1 MVSGDDK
8 TADATLPAPL
18 SDDLHAALIAE
29 LPHLRR
35 FTYFLTRGSERA
47 DDIAQE
53 ALVRAVK
60 HIGGLR
66 PDSNLRAWLFT
77 IARNVARNEAR
88 RQRRSPVD
96 PHTDLADLQP
106 SQPQT
111 QESAIEMRELQQA
124 VLRLPPAFRQTLFLC
139 TIEGLSYEDA
149 AQVLDIPIGTIR
161 SRLARARR
169 ALEKDLAGRSGA
181 MTGEGD
187 ETK

>member
-1 MVSGDDK
+1 MNTGDEK
-8 TADATLPAPL
+8 AKKIAPADAE
-18 SDDLHAALIAE
+18 LHAELVAE

-35 FTYFLTRGSERA
+35 FSYFLMRGSERA
-47 DDIAQE
+47 DDVAQE

-66 PDSNLRAWLFT
+66 PGSNLRAWLFT

-106 SQPQT
+106 AQAQSQ
-111 QESAIEMRELQQA
+111 EAAIEMRELQAA

-139 TIEGLSYEDA
+139 AIEGLSYEDA
-149 AQVLDIPIGTIR
+149 AQVLEVPIGTIR

-169 ALEKDLAGRSGA
+169 ALEREMAGQGSRTPDKD
-181 MTGEGD
+181 GER
-187 ETK
+187 

>member
-1 MVSGDDK
+1 MASGEK
-8 TADATLPAPL
+8 GEQTAQPPRPA
-18 SDDLHAALIAE
+18 SDLHAALIAE

-35 FTYFLTRGSERA
+35 FAYFLTRGSERA

-106 SQPQT
+106 ALPQSQ
-111 QESAIEMRELQQA
+111 EAAVEMRELQQA
-124 VLRLPPAFRQTLFLC
+124 VLRLTPAFRQTLFLC

-149 AQVLDIPIGTIR
+149 AQVLGVPVGTIR

-169 ALEKDLAGRSGA
+169 ALEKDLAGRSSQA
-181 MTGEGD
+181 NEGT
-187 ETK
+187 EQGQ

>member
-1 MVSGDDK
+1 MEPGDDNG
-8 TADATLPAPL
+8 LPRVAL
-18 SDDLHAALIAE
+18 SPELHAALIAE

-35 FTYFLTRGSERA
+35 FAYFLMRGSERA

-60 HIGGLR
+60 HIGALR

-96 PHTDLADLQP
+96 PHTDLDDIQP
-106 SQPQT
+106 AQAQSQ
-111 QESAIEMRELQQA
+111 EAAIEMRELQEA

-139 TIEGLSYEDA
+139 AIEGLSYEDA
-149 AQVLDIPIGTIR
+149 AQVLGVPIGTIR

-169 ALEKDLAGRSGA
+169 ALEREMAGAHRNEDGKERS
-181 MTGEGD
+181 E
-187 ETK
+187 

>member
-1 MVSGDDK
+1 MESGDDK
-8 TADATLPAPL
+8 TVPPVAL
-18 SDDLHAALIAE
+18 SPELHAALIAE

-35 FTYFLTRGSERA
+35 FAYFLMRGSERA
-47 DDIAQE
+47 DDVAQE

-96 PHTDLADLQP
+96 PHTDLADIHPAQA
-106 SQPQT
+106 QT
-111 QESAIEMRELQQA
+111 QEAAIEMRELQDA
-124 VLRLPPAFRQTLFLC
+124 VLRLAPAFRQTLFLC
-139 TIEGLSYEDA
+139 AIEGLSYEDA
-149 AQVLDIPIGTIR
+149 AQVLGVPIGTIR

-169 ALEKDLAGRSGA
+169 ALEREMAGAHHTAG
-181 MTGEGD
+181 GKEQG
-187 ETK
+187 K

>member
-1 MVSGDDK
+1 MDRGKDRP
-8 TADATLPAPL
+8 PAASPL
-18 SDDLHAALIAE
+18 SDELHAALVAE

-35 FTYFLTRGSERA
+35 FAYFLMRGSERA
-47 DDIAQE
+47 DDVAQE

-96 PHTDLADLQP
+96 PHTDIADLQP
-106 SQPQT
+106 AQAQSQ
-111 QESAIEMRELQQA
+111 EAAIEMRELQQA

-139 TIEGLSYEDA
+139 AIEGLSYEDA
-149 AQVLDIPIGTIR
+149 AQVLGVPIGTIR

-169 ALEKDLAGRSGA
+169 ALERQTTERRDDAKGDPRDGR
-181 MTGEGD
+181 
-187 ETK
+187 

>member
-1 MVSGDDK
+1 M
-8 TADATLPAPL
+8 ADEEQSDEAGLGPL
-18 SDDLHAALIAE
+18 HDALVAE

-35 FTYFLTRGSERA
+35 FAYYLTRGSERA

-53 ALVRAVK
+53 TLARAVR
-60 HIGGLR
+60 HIGRLR

-106 SQPQT
+106 AQAQSQD
-111 QESAIEMRELQQA
+111 SAIELREMHEA

-139 TIEGLSYEDA
+139 AIEGLSYEDA
-149 AQVLDIPIGTIR
+149 AEVMAVPIGTVR
-161 SRLARARR
+161 SRLARARL
-169 ALEKDLAGRSGA
+169 ALERDLAGSGRKGRA
-181 MTGEGD
+181 SAAE
-187 ETK
+187 EN

>member
-1 MVSGDDK
+1 MEPGDDN
-8 TADATLPAPL
+8 ALPRVAL
-18 SDDLHAALIAE
+18 SPELHAALIAE

-35 FTYFLTRGSERA
+35 FAYFLMRGSERA

-96 PHTDLADLQP
+96 PHTNLDDIHPAQA
-106 SQPQT
+106 QT
-111 QESAIEMRELQQA
+111 QEAAIEMRELQEA

-139 TIEGLSYEDA
+139 AIEGLSYEDA
-149 AQVLDIPIGTIR
+149 AQVLGVPIGTIR

-169 ALEKDLAGRSGA
+169 ALEREMAGTHRNE
-181 MTGEGD
+181 EGK
-187 ETK
+187 ERNE

>member
-1 MVSGDDK
+1 MAGEEKSDEPTPVGVH
-8 TADATLPAPL
+8 DALV
-18 SDDLHAALIAE
+18 AE

-35 FTYFLTRGSERA
+35 FAYYLTRGSERA

-53 ALVRAVK
+53 TLARAVK
-60 HIGGLR
+60 HIGRLR

-106 SQPQT
+106 AQAQSQD
-111 QESAIEMRELQQA
+111 SAIELREMHEA

-139 TIEGLSYEDA
+139 AIEGLSYEDA
-149 AQVLDIPIGTIR
+149 AEVMAVPIGTVR
-161 SRLARARR
+161 SRLARARL
-169 ALEKDLAGRSGA
+169 ALERDLAGSGSKGKA
-181 MTGEGD
+181 AEAGKE
-187 ETK
+187 

>member
-1 MVSGDDK
+1 METGDEDEPSR
-8 TADATLPAPL
+8 TDL
-18 SDDLHAALIAE
+18 SAELHAALIAE

-35 FTYFLTRGSERA
+35 FAYFLMRGSERA
-47 DDIAQE
+47 DDVAQE

-60 HIGGLR
+60 HIGALR

-96 PHTDLADLQP
+96 PNTDISTLQP
-106 SQPQT
+106 ALPQS
-111 QESAIEMRELQQA
+111 QESAIEIRELQQA

-139 TIEGLSYEDA
+139 AIEGLSYEDA
-149 AQVLDIPIGTIR
+149 AQVLGVPIGTIR

-169 ALEKDLAGRSGA
+169 ALEREMGGRNPPDGLKENGA
-181 MTGEGD
+181 
-187 ETK
+187 

>member
-1 MVSGDDK
+1 MTSGESEK
-8 TADATLPAPL
+8 KPETPAL
-18 SDDLHAALIAE
+18 SVEELHIALIAE

-35 FTYFLTRGSERA
+35 FAYFLTRGAERA

-60 HIGGLR
+60 HIGSLR

-106 SQPQT
+106 SQPQS
-111 QESAIEMRELQQA
+111 QESAVEMRELQEA

-139 TIEGLSYEDA
+139 AIEGLSYEDA
-149 AQVLDIPIGTIR
+149 AQVLGIPIGTIR

-169 ALEKDLAGRSGA
+169 ALEKDLAGHPAAPAGTESTR
-181 MTGEGD
+181 
-187 ETK
+187 

>member
-1 MVSGDDK
+1 MELGDDQ
-8 TADATLPAPL
+8 AIPRAAL
-18 SDDLHAALIAE
+18 SEELHAALIAE

-35 FTYFLTRGSERA
+35 FAYFLMRGSERA
-47 DDIAQE
+47 DDVAQE

-88 RQRRSPVD
+88 RLRRSPVD
-96 PHTDLADLQP
+96 PHTDLADIQP

-111 QESAIEMRELQQA
+111 QEAAIEMRELQEA

-139 TIEGLSYEDA
+139 AIEGLSYEDA
-149 AQVLDIPIGTIR
+149 AQVLAVPIGTIR

-169 ALEKDLAGRSGA
+169 ALEREMAGTHRVNGSRER
-181 MTGEGD
+181 GE
-187 ETK
+187 